1 MSDAPSTKLIDGAT
15 EEGDAKGVLGMH
27 AVDDQ
32 IKPRAS
38 ISVPIQREITLVSAG
53 DSGRTRNSNVNF

>member
-32 IKPRAS
+32 ITPRAS
-38 ISVPIQREITLVSAG
+38 MQVFLFPLKG
-53 DSGRTRNSNVNF
+53 KLL

>member
-32 IKPRAS
+32 IKPRES
-38 ISVPIQREITLVSAG
+38 ISVPLEGKLL
-53 DSGRTRNSNVNF
+53 